1 MSRRN
6 YINTI
11 VKVVIEEKDMRAIH
25 ENILGAVGRTPIVRL
40 GKIGKGLK
48 ATLLAKVEYTNPG
61 EA

>member
-1 MSRRN
+1 
-6 YINTI
+6 
-11 VKVVIEEKDMRAIH
+11 MRAIH